1 MFMSRKVG
9 ECYLGSNL
17 KPAMEFCIAAGIT
30 PPAAVAMALGA
41 SAFYLENHISPIFIQ
56 ERLGQAMEPIE
67 VVKLRTFPFES
78 DQADR
83 SGGDDDPRA
92 TRIGKLLRKA
102 KIDDLA
108 MLWNFFKGDVALV
121 GPRPVVSEEIEA
133 TYEVLSQSERTD
145 WERARNIAK
154 AGSVSSFNQPSRQLD
169 PTSDAYLRVRAETDI
184 VYVFEK
190 ASASVDLA
198 ILADAIGGAAGRL
211 VSSQAARYN
220 SSAEKL

>member
-1 MFMSRKVG
+1 MNRKVG
-9 ECYLGSNL
+9 EDYLGSNL

-41 SAFYLENHISPIFIQ
+41 SAFYLENRISPVLIQ
-56 ERLGQAMEPIE
+56 ERLGQAMEPIQ
-67 VVKLRTFPFES
+67 VVKLRTFPFEH

-83 SGGDDDPRA
+83 SSGDDDPRA
-92 TRIGKLLRKA
+92 TRVGKLLRTA

-108 MLWNFFKGDVALV
+108 MLWSFFKGDVALV
-121 GPRPVVSEEIEA
+121 GPRPVVPSEVEA

-145 WERARNIAK
+145 WMRARTIAK

-169 PTSDAYLRVRAETDI
+169 PTSDAYLCARAEADI
-184 VYVFEK
+184 EYVFEK

-198 ILADAIGGAAGRL
+198 ILADAVGGAAGRL
-211 VSSQAARYN
+211 TGLRVSGDNNPAG
-220 SSAEKL
+220 KL